1 MDMKRVGEIEAQ
13 LRYATQHQTLPGR
26 WSHNINELIE
36 GVKQQQEQIERY
48 KEALEFYANRQA
60 YYGASDHNA
69 EVMQDYGKIARAAL
83 DQ

>member
-1 MDMKRVGEIEAQ
+1 MNMKRVEEIEAQ

-48 KEALEFYANRQA
+48 KEALEKISESDETDVFAYGEMCEKVAN
-60 YYGASDHNA
+60 
-69 EVMQDYGKIARAAL
+69 KAL
-83 DQ
+83 EGWGG